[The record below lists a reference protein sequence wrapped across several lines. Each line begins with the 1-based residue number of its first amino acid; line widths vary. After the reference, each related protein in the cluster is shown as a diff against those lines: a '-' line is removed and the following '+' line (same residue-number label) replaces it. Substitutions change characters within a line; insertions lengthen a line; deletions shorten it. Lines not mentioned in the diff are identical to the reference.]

1 MNVAFKE
8 EATFKDGC
16 LNLRKSVLDKFMSKS
31 TPGPIYS
38 PLARIKS
45 NEKSLRNITF
55 GSGSRFNDGNG
66 NSKRRIP
73 QTSHCPGPQV
83 INIESISSV
92 ITLFTNE
99 ETFDLFF
106 S

>member
-16 LNLRKSVLDKFMSKS
+16 LNLRKSVLDKILQVQS
-31 TPGPIYS
+31 PGPIYNAS
-38 PLARIKS
+38 SQGVAS

-73 QTSHCPGPQV
+73 QSSQCPGPQV
-83 INIESISSV
+83 SKH
-92 ITLFTNE
+92 
-99 ETFDLFF
+99 
-106 S
+106 